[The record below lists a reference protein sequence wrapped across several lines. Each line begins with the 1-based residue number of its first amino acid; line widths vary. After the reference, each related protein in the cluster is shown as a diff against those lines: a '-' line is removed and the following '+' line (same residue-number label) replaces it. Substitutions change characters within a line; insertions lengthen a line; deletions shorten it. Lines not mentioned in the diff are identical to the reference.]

1 MDNNFN
7 FDDNGTSNR
16 ELVMQLLSAFN
27 SFKQKLEDPNYV
39 QLEMAVKQIIEGQRE
54 MKEDITELKKQLV
67 NPYDGVIVE
76 TQKNSEHRKEVVSLE
91 AERLVMM
98 EEHRSLV
105 KWKNNF
111 QKISI
116 AVLSSIGAIAAW
128 LLSEFVLKK

>member
-1 MDNNFN
+1 MENNFN
-7 FDDNGTSNR
+7 FDNDSTSNR

-39 QLEMAVKQIIEGQRE
+39 QLEMAVKQIIEGQKE
-54 MKEDITELKKQLV
+54 MRDDISELKKQLL

-76 TQKNSEHRKEVVSLE
+76 TQKNSEHRREVTALE

-98 EEHRSLV
+98 EEHRALV

-111 QKISI
+111 QKVSI

-128 LLSEFVLKK
+128 LLSEFVFKR